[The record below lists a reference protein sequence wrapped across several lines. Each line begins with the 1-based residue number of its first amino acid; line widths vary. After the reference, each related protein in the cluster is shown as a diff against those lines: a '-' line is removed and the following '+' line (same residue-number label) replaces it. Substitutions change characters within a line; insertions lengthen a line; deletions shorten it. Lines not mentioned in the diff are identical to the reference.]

1 MLKFQ
6 FLTKKLYVKF
16 HFIGKFDASSSL
28 KNSLTEAF
36 FITLEYNL
44 ALRIRIILFVD
55 LIPDVVVMF

>member
-1 MLKFQ
+1 MLRFQ

-28 KNSLTEAF
+28 KNSLTEPF

-44 ALRIRIILFVD
+44 RIRIKLFVD